1 MSSKLIIS
9 QICPKSLNSFGGIK
23 HHCESLCALFSD
35 DNFVLQEILQ
45 NISAFFLPILKKYTF
60 NPFSLFKEIRKHNSQ
75 IVHVHGF
82 ANISVIEV
90 IIIARIL
97 KKKIVYSPHY
107 HPMQY
112 LEHPLFGKI
121 FFRCCLRPVLPLVDV
136 VVTIS
141 EIDRQFFKRYHKN
154 VISIPHHYEGE
165 YSIQADSTYRKKNM
179 ILFVGR
185 NEANKG
191 LDHLYKLPF
200 NKYEVHCVTKG
211 KLLRDDFIMHSDISD
226 EDLHK
231 LYREASLVVIPSRYE
246 AFSYVALEAF
256 AHGTPV
262 VMSDR
267 VQIATYLKGKSG
279 YSIFNYSDYE
289 GFVNAVEKTIGTQV
303 DSENIMRIFDKGR
316 IKELYKSVYM
326 RIMKEK

>member
-1 MSSKLIIS
+1 MSTKLIIS

-23 HHCESLCALFSD
+23 HHCESLRALFSND
-35 DNFVLQEILQ
+35 HLVLQEILQ
-45 NISAFFLPILKKYTF
+45 DVSAFFFPMLKKYTF
-60 NPFSLFKEIRKHNSQ
+60 NPFSLFSEIKKHNPQ

-82 ANISVIEV
+82 ANISVVEV
-90 IIIARIL
+90 IIIAKMLR
-97 KKKIVYSPHY
+97 KKIVYSPHY

-121 FFRCCLRPVLPLVDV
+121 FFQCFLRPVLPLVDT

-141 EIDRQFFKRYHKN
+141 EIDKRFFRRYHKN
-154 VISIPHHYEGE
+154 VTSIPHHYEGDCAQVDN
-165 YSIQADSTYRKKNM
+165 SRRKKNM

-191 LDHLYKLPF
+191 LDHLYQLPS
-200 NKYEVHCVTKG
+200 KYEVHCVTKG
-211 KLLRDDFIMHSDISD
+211 ELQRKDFIKHSDISN
-226 EDLHK
+226 EELSR
-231 LYREASLVVIPSRYE
+231 LYSEASLVVIPSRYE

-279 YSIFNYSDYE
+279 YSIFRYSDYE
-289 GFVNAVEKTIGTQV
+289 GFADAVEKTIGAQV
-303 DSENIMRIFDKGR
+303 DIEGIMPIFG
-316 IKELYKSVYM
+316 KERVKDLYKSVYM
-326 RIMKEK
+326 QVMEGK

>member
-1 MSSKLIIS
+1 MSPKLIIS

-23 HHCESLCALFSD
+23 HHCESLCALFSND
-35 DNFVLQEILQ
+35 HLVIQEILQ
-45 NISAFFLPILKKYTF
+45 NVSAFFFPMLKKFTF
-60 NPFSLFKEIRKHNSQ
+60 NPFSLFSEIKKHNPQ

-82 ANISVIEV
+82 ANISVVEV
-90 IIIARIL
+90 IIIAKMLR
-97 KKKIVYSPHY
+97 KKIVYSPHY

-121 FFRCCLRPVLPLVDV
+121 FFQCFLRPVLPLVDA

-141 EIDRQFFKRYHKN
+141 EIDKQFFRRYHKN
-154 VISIPHHYEGE
+154 VTSIPHHYEGD
-165 YSIQADSTYRKKNM
+165 YCIQLDSSCRKKNM

-191 LDHLYKLPF
+191 LDHLYKLPS
-200 NKYEVHCVTKG
+200 KYEVHCVTKG
-211 KLLRDDFIMHSDISD
+211 KLLREDFIMHSDISD
-226 EDLHK
+226 EELSR
-231 LYREASLVVIPSRYE
+231 LYSEASLVVIPSRYE

-267 VQIATYLKGKSG
+267 VQIATYLTGKSG
-279 YSIFNYSDYE
+279 YSIFTYSDYE
-289 GFVNAVEKTIGTQV
+289 GFIDAVEKTIGAQV
-303 DSENIMRIFDKGR
+303 DIESIMPIFG
-316 IKELYKSVYM
+316 KERVKDLYKSVYM
-326 RIMKEK
+326 HVMEEK